1 MDKLMIF
8 SYVHHSRTES
18 CGEAGLSFALEGYR
32 HSGSDFIA
40 SSDVHRGRMKG
51 CLWLSTERPS
61 LLAMNTSCRVSSGRI
76 AVTPL
81 KV

>member
-40 SSDVHRGRMKG
+40 SSDVHRGRM
-51 CLWLSTERPS
+51 
-61 LLAMNTSCRVSSGRI
+61 
-76 AVTPL
+76 
-81 KV
+81 